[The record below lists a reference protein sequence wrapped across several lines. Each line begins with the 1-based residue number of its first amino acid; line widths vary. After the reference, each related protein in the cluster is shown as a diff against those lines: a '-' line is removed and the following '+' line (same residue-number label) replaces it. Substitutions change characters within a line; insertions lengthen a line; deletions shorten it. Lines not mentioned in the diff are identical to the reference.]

1 MPRDTPDLSRPIQ
14 TVQGAVPSNP
24 SQSRSQVYTDESR
37 KEVKCKFYG
46 LRQQLDMGESTYWCQ
61 GDFIAPKD

>member
-1 MPRDTPDLSRPIQ
+1 MASLGPANHGTFCDQMIRHGPKKPLEC
-14 TVQGAVPSNP
+14 
-24 SQSRSQVYTDESR
+24 QVYTDETR